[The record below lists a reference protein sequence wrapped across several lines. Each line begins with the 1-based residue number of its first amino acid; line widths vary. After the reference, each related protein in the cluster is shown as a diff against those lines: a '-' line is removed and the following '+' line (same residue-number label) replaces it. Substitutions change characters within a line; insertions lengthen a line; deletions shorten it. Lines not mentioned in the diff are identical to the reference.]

1 MKSIKR
7 LITDNT
13 GNKGDLDTDAFQRAI
28 LQYRNTPA
36 PDTKLS
42 PASCVFGRPVKD
54 FIPILPGRYK
64 PHDTWRETL
73 SAREALRN
81 RHMRAA
87 EYWSEHTKRLPALFV
102 GDCVRIQNQTGPQPN
117 KWDKTG
123 SVVEVRQFDQYVVRV
138 DGSGRMTLRNRK
150 FLRKY
155 VPVIPRPPRH
165 TIDEDLLRR
174 NLAMGPHMPAHTTS
188 GGNVTP
194 TDNTV
199 PTTPTTPPLTV
210 ADNGPTSDVT
220 PVPAAPNALQTPTRP
235 MTPQHPRNADTTP
248 ARSLIPARSTVPAR
262 TPMAA
267 RSPMAAHTPMPARSP
282 TPARSSTP
290 ARSPMPVPS
299 PTPTS
304 DAPRPAKTSRC
315 GRTLKPPT
323 WHVDYHTE

>member
-1 MKSIKR
+1 
-7 LITDNT
+7 
-13 GNKGDLDTDAFQRAI
+13 
-28 LQYRNTPA
+28 
-36 PDTKLS
+36 
-42 PASCVFGRPVKD
+42 
-54 FIPILPGRYK
+54 
-64 PHDTWRETL
+64 
-73 SAREALRN
+73 
-81 RHMRAA
+81 MRAA

-102 GDCVRIQNQTGPQPN
+102 GDHVRIQNQTGPQPN

-188 GGNVTP
+188 RGNVNP

-210 ADNGPTSDVT
+210 VDNGPTSDVI
-220 PVPAAPNALQTPTRP
+220 PVPATPNALENPTRP

-262 TPMAA
+262 TPMPARSQMAA
-267 RSPMAAHTPMPARSP
+267 RTPMPARSP
-282 TPARSSTP
+282 APARSLMPARSPTPVRSPAPARSPMPVRSPTPTRSPMPVHSPTP
-290 ARSPMPVPS
+290 ARSPMPVRS